1 MNPDDSQHSTSIGR
15 EDENMMKT
23 YVAIGSLIFGS
34 SMLVI
39 GCAQTKASTTPPKNP
54 ATPAADGDGPAFAD
68 VLDAA
73 DAPPGSEAT
82 ALKSEVTRVT
92 VYSDRAQVTRQ
103 AVAAATTEPKI
114 FAFRKLPGWVDDGS
128 VRVSS
133 SAGRIV
139 DVRVERNFLAKST
152 DANYRKAE
160 KELKDLATQLAA
172 VNDEI
177 VVLDAQK
184 VQIESIKAFSLEK
197 ITKDTTIGDVSV
209 QSYSDVLT
217 FISDSL
223 RKTAKARREAQ
234 LELDEIMPKVA
245 ASQRKL
251 EDMKALLN
259 LEETTVLVTLQASRP
274 ASSTVELT
282 YMMPGATWEP
292 MNELRASTADSKD
305 VEVISFAVITQ
316 TSGEDWGKAEI
327 SFSTQSAI
335 ESVRIPELEA
345 LTLGDTT
352 TATRM
357 LTSKMSSFS
366 RAQQAFQG
374 QSQLWN
380 KVHQNAYAAA
390 ESNFEQVYQSNMQY
404 LQVVQS
410 KTVEIFAS
418 LENRGTTTHFKAS
431 TMASV
436 RGDGHPTRMRIGVS
450 SLKSKQKIV
459 AVPEQSL
466 NAARTLD
473 MVNSTGQALLPG
485 KVALYQDGAFIGM
498 TEIDFIAQGEDF
510 SLFLSVAD
518 HIKLSRTL
526 DRKQSSLVHR
536 QVSKML
542 VTFVVTAEN
551 LLGEETAFTLA
562 DRIPVSENK
571 EIRVGSVKIT
581 PAVSPD
587 SQGILHWE
595 LVLKPKEKREFRISY
610 QVEYPRELIID
621 ARRRRSVEAAMP
633 SPMASPAKS
642 YDMEDQL
649 VDLEA
654 AF

>member
-1 MNPDDSQHSTSIGR
+1 
-15 EDENMMKT
+15 MMKRI
-23 YVAIGSLIFGS
+23 VAMGSLVFAV
-34 SMLVI
+34 SMLAI
-39 GCAQTKASTTPPKNP
+39 GCAQTKASTAPPKH
-54 ATPAADGDGPAFAD
+54 AAKPAADDGGPAFAD
-68 VLDAA
+68 VEGAS
-73 DAPPGSEAT
+73 DAPPGAEAT
-82 ALKSEVTRVT
+82 TLKSEVTKVT

-103 AVAAATTEPKI
+103 AAADVTTEPQL

-128 VRVSS
+128 VRVSV

-139 DVRVERNFLAKST
+139 DVRVERSFLARTT
-152 DANYRKAE
+152 DATYRKAE
-160 KELKDLATQLAA
+160 EELKNLAEQLAA
-172 VNDEI
+172 ATDEI
-177 VVLDAQK
+177 AVLDAQK
-184 VQIESIKAFSLEK
+184 VQIEAIKAFSLEK

-234 LELDEIMPKVA
+234 AKLEEILPKHT

-251 EDMKALLN
+251 EDMKALLM
-259 LEETTVLVTLQASRP
+259 LEETTVLVTLQSSRP

-292 MNELRASTADSKD
+292 MHELRVATSDSKD
-305 VEVISFAVITQ
+305 VEVTSFAVVTQ
-316 TSGEDWGKAEI
+316 TSGEDWGKAEL

-352 TATRM
+352 SATRT

-366 RAQQAFQG
+366 RAQQAFVG

-390 ESNFEQVYQSNMQY
+390 EAANFEQVYQSNMQY

-410 KTVEIFAS
+410 KTVQIFETLRS
-418 LENRGTTTHFKAS
+418 RGTTAHFKAS

-436 RGDGHPTRMRIGVS
+436 RGDGHPTRMRIGS
-450 SLKSKQKIV
+450 SKLGAKQKIV

-473 MVNSTGQALLPG
+473 MVNSTGQSLLPG
-485 KVALYQDGAFIGM
+485 KVSLYQDGAFIGM
-498 TEIDFIAQGEDF
+498 TEIDFIADGESF
-510 SLFLSVAD
+510 SLFLNVAD
-518 HIKLSRTL
+518 HLKLSRTL
-526 DRKQSSLVHR
+526 DRKHSSLVHR

-551 LLGEETAFTLA
+551 LSAESTSFTLA
-562 DRIPVSENK
+562 DRIPVSENR
-571 EIRVGSVKIT
+571 EIRIGSVKIT
-581 PAVSPD
+581 PASNPD
-587 SQGILHWE
+587 SQGILRWE
-595 LVLKPKEKREFRISY
+595 LTLKSKERREFRISY
-610 QVEYPRELIID
+610 QVEYPSALIID
-621 ARRRRSVEAAMP
+621 ARRRRSMEQAMP
-633 SPMASPAKS
+633 SPSANDPYSPAPMAAPARS
-642 YDMEDQL
+642 FNMEDQL
-649 VDLEA
+649 VDLEEQL
-654 AF
+654 